1 MCAGSARKVER
12 IVCLRPKC
20 KAARAKMP
28 LDYTQMGRKGEI
40 LPHFRAKGNRN
51 GVAAALAIH
60 PRERFLDFKLYK
72 EIIGSQN
79 ATVTDLR
86 LWMRASP
93 GNKNGLRKHHAC
105 GGLGYPPYSRRP

>member
-1 MCAGSARKVER
+1 MCAKSATKVER
-12 IVCLRPKC
+12 IVCLRPEC

-40 LPHFRAKGNRN
+40 QPQFRAKGNRN
-51 GVAAALAIH
+51 GIAAALAIYT
-60 PRERFLDFKLYK
+60 RERFLDFKLYG

-86 LWMRASP
+86 LWMRAP
-93 GNKNGLRKHHAC
+93 PDNNNGLRKHGAC
-105 GGLGYPPYSRRP
+105 GDRGYPPYSRRP